1 VDVLI
6 DRRELLEKA
15 RERGLT
21 LPMVE
26 KDYVL
31 GWMLYGLS
39 EIPGLIFK
47 GGTALSKVYFPKIWR
62 LSEDLDFV
70 FGGDFGAISSSLND
84 AFERAKKNSGIRF
97 ILKSAFSNPGYLQLK
112 VQYDALL
119 GKNWL
124 KLDVTKEV
132 PVDAV
137 AGRKL
142 EQIYSDYPPFKV
154 KVESV
159 EEIGAQKLR
168 ALIERK
174 KSRDFFDAWQLL
186 HLDVKRAKLKR
197 LFLEKCKYKGIEFRD
212 IQQIFPPDIEDVL
225 AGYWERELGRLVNP
239 VPSLDLVLRELRGML
254 AFLGQQ
260 L

>member
-70 FGGDFGAISSSLND
+70 FGGDFGVISASLKH
-84 AFERAKKNSGIRF
+84 AFEKARAKSGIRF
-97 ILKSAFSNPGYLQLK
+97 ILKSAFSNPSYLQLK

-132 PVDAV
+132 PIDAV
-137 AGRKL
+137 EGRRL

-154 KVESV
+154 KVESM

-174 KSRDFFDAWQLL
+174 LL
-186 HLDVKRAKLKR
+186 QTKV
-197 LFLEKCKYKGIEFRD
+197 
-212 IQQIFPPDIEDVL
+212 
-225 AGYWERELGRLVNP
+225 
-239 VPSLDLVLRELRGML
+239 
-254 AFLGQQ
+254 
-260 L
+260 